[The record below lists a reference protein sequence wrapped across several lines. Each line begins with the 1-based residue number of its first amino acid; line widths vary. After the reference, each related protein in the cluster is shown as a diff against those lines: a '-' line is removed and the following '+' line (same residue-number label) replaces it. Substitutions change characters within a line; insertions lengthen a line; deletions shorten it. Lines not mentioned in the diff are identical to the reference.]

1 MPVFKAVF
9 YFLFVLVNLYGL
21 YFFVIGLNFF
31 RREKTYPESKVFH
44 KFAILIPARNE
55 EAVIRQCV
63 ESLGKLDYP
72 DEAYEVFVLANNC
85 TDRTVEEAKKTRAT
99 VLEYNE
105 NIRNKGDVLHRTF
118 IDLHDRDFEAYLLFD
133 ADNTVDPN
141 FLAEMNRALDAGFEA
156 CQGFREGQNPSATCV
171 SSAHSI
177 YLLLVDLFYN
187 HSRSVLGMNAIITG
201 TGFMVSKA
209 LLDESGG
216 WNTSTLTEDIEFTV
230 QNSLSGNHI
239 AYVPKAIFYD
249 EQVITLSQSLVQRS
263 RWAKGVKQVFEKMGR
278 STIKSIFTDQGKNPF
293 DSLMMMTGTY
303 MGNVSLILPILTLL
317 LVGFVNTTTG
327 IHLHFSLVNLLF
339 MVFPPTLLALF
350 VTIYCKK
357 GLRDYWKGILFF
369 WFFLLTW
376 IPVNLYALFSKS
388 MDWKEI
394 KHGLK
399 A

>member
-1 MPVFKAVF
+1 M
-9 YFLFVLVNLYGL
+9 YILFVLVNLYGL
-21 YFFVIGLNFF
+21 YFAVIGLNFF
-31 RREKTYPESKVFH
+31 RREKTYPESDDFH

-63 ESLGKLDYP
+63 ESLEKLAYP
-72 DEAYEVFVLANNC
+72 DDAYEIFVLANNC
-85 TDRTVEEAKKTRAT
+85 SDRTVEEAKKTGAT

-141 FLAEMNRALDAGFEA
+141 FLAEMNRVLDAGCQA
-156 CQGFREGQNPSATCV
+156 CQGFREGQNPSATYI

-201 TGFMVSKA
+201 TGFMVSKS
-209 LLDESGG
+209 LLDERGG

-230 QNSLSGNHI
+230 QNSLSGHHI
-239 AYVPKAIFYD
+239 AYAPKAIFYD

-263 RWAKGVKQVFEKMGR
+263 RWAKGVKQVFEKLGW
-278 STIKSIFTDQGKNPF
+278 STIQSIYKDQGKDPF

-303 MGNVSLILPILTLL
+303 MGNISVILPILTFLL
-317 LVGFVNTTTG
+317 FKFLNKAVT
-327 IHLHFSLVNLLF
+327 ISLHMTLVNLLF
-339 MVFPPTLLALF
+339 IVLPPTILALF
-350 VTIYCKK
+350 ITIYFKK
-357 GLRDYWKGILFF
+357 SLREYWKGILLF

-376 IPVNLYALFSKS
+376 IPVNVYALFSNS

-394 KHGLK
+394 KHGIK

>member
-1 MPVFKAVF
+1 MPVLKAIM
-9 YFLFVLVNLYGL
+9 YILFVLVNLYGL
-21 YFFVIGLNFF
+21 YFAVIGLNFF
-31 RREKTYPESKVFH
+31 RREKTYPESDVFH

-63 ESLGKLDYP
+63 ESLEKLAYP
-72 DEAYEVFVLANNC
+72 DDAYEIFVLANNC
-85 TDRTVEEAKKTRAT
+85 SDRTVEEAKKTGAT

-141 FLAEMNRALDAGFEA
+141 FLAEMNRVLDAGCQA
-156 CQGFREGQNPSATCV
+156 CQGFREGQNPSATYI

-201 TGFMVSKA
+201 TGFMVSKS
-209 LLDESGG
+209 LLDERGG

-230 QNSLSGNHI
+230 QNSLSGHHI
-239 AYVPKAIFYD
+239 AYAPKAVFYD

-263 RWAKGVKQVFEKMGR
+263 RWAKGVKQVFEKLGW
-278 STIKSIFTDQGKNPF
+278 STIQSIYKDQGKDPF

-303 MGNVSLILPILTLL
+303 MGNISVILPILTFLL
-317 LVGFVNTTTG
+317 FKFLNKAVT
-327 IHLHFSLVNLLF
+327 ISLHVTLMNLLF
-339 MVFPPTLLALF
+339 IVLPPTLLALF
-350 VTIYCKK
+350 ITIYFKK
-357 GLRDYWKGILFF
+357 SLREYWKGILLF

-376 IPVNLYALFSKS
+376 IPVNVYALFSNS

>member
-1 MPVFKAVF
+1 MPVLKAIM
-9 YFLFVLVNLYGL
+9 YILFVLVNLYGL
-21 YFFVIGLNFF
+21 YFAVIGLNFF
-31 RREKTYPESKVFH
+31 RREKVYPESDVFH

-63 ESLGKLDYP
+63 ESLKKLAYP
-72 DEAYEVFVLANNC
+72 DDAYEIFVLANNC
-85 TDRTVEEAKKTRAT
+85 SDRTVEEAKKTGAT
-99 VLEYNE
+99 VLEYND

-141 FLAEMNRALDAGFEA
+141 FLAEMNRVLDAGCQA
-156 CQGFREGQNPSATCV
+156 CQGFREGQNPSATYI

-201 TGFMVSKA
+201 TGFMVSKS
-209 LLDESGG
+209 LLDERGG

-230 QNSLSGNHI
+230 QNSLSGHHI
-239 AYVPKAIFYD
+239 AYAPKAVFYD

-263 RWAKGVKQVFEKMGR
+263 RWAKGVKQVFEKLGW
-278 STIKSIFTDQGKNPF
+278 STIQSIYKDQGKDPF

-303 MGNVSLILPILTLL
+303 MGNISVILPILTFLL
-317 LVGFVNTTTG
+317 LKFLNKAVT
-327 IHLHFSLVNLLF
+327 ISLHMTLVNLLF
-339 MVFPPTLLALF
+339 IVLPPTLLALF
-350 VTIYCKK
+350 ITFYFKK
-357 GLRDYWKGILFF
+357 SLRDYWKGILLF

-376 IPVNLYALFSKS
+376 IPVNVYALFSNS

-394 KHGLK
+394 KHGIK

>member
-1 MPVFKAVF
+1 MPVLKAIM
-9 YFLFVLVNLYGL
+9 YILFVLVNLYGL
-21 YFFVIGLNFF
+21 YFAVIGLNFF
-31 RREKTYPESKVFH
+31 RREKTYPESDDFH

-63 ESLGKLDYP
+63 ESLEKLAYP
-72 DEAYEVFVLANNC
+72 DDAYEIFVLANNC
-85 TDRTVEEAKKTRAT
+85 SDRTVEEAKKTGAT

-141 FLAEMNRALDAGFEA
+141 FLAEMNRVLDAGCQA
-156 CQGFREGQNPSATCV
+156 CQGFREGQNPSATYI

-201 TGFMVSKA
+201 TGFMVSKS
-209 LLDESGG
+209 LLDERGG

-230 QNSLSGNHI
+230 QNSLSGHHI
-239 AYVPKAIFYD
+239 AYAPKAIFYD

-263 RWAKGVKQVFEKMGR
+263 RWAKGVKQVFEKLGW
-278 STIKSIFTDQGKNPF
+278 STIQSIYKDQGKDPF

-303 MGNVSLILPILTLL
+303 MGNISVILPILTFLL
-317 LVGFVNTTTG
+317 FKFLNKAVT
-327 IHLHFSLVNLLF
+327 ISLHMTLVNLLF
-339 MVFPPTLLALF
+339 IVLPPTLLALF
-350 VTIYCKK
+350 ITIYFKK
-357 GLRDYWKGILFF
+357 SLRDYWKGILLF

-376 IPVNLYALFSKS
+376 IPVNVYALFSNS